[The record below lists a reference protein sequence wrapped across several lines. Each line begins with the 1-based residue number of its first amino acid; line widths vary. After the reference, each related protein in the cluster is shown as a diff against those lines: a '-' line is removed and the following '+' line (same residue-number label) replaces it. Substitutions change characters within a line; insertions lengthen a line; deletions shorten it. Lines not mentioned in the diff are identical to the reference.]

1 MKNLFTN
8 RMQALVLIFYFITP
22 FAYAQERTVSGTVTD
37 SNGGPLPGVS
47 ILIEGT
53 SRGTTSDADGNYSL
67 AVPDTESTL
76 IFSFVGYTTERMVVG
91 NQSEINI
98 SLIEDISQLEELV
111 VVGYGTQQKRDVTGA
126 ISQVKGQDF
135 ENLPVASSSQALQGR
150 AAGVQV
156 IRNGGAPGN
165 TGSIR
170 IRGTGTINNAEPLI
184 IIDGFPGS
192 SLDDVNPNDIE
203 SMEVLKDASASA
215 IYGTRAANGVIIVTT
230 KRGKT
235 NENLKL
241 SLNAYTGVSNAIK
254 TVDVLDAPTLAQ
266 LKRERYVN
274 DGLPIDPIWE
284 DPQYQVQRTDW
295 QDELLDQGITQNIDL
310 NLRGGGES
318 SSFNMSLGYFNE
330 EGMMKNS
337 FFERFSLR
345 LNSDHKINKRLNI
358 GQSLQLTSRKG
369 NFLNTNSA
377 QTGVLWSAIRFQPS
391 LPVIDADG
399 NYGSSQVSGEFGDI
413 NNPIFT
419 VDTEDDQETRHR
431 ILGTLYAELE
441 IIKDLKLRANF
452 GIDGEIFDRD
462 NFEIIIN
469 DQIRAR
475 DRNSLIRSYRETYSL
490 LAEYFLSY
498 QKTFAEKHTAGIVGG
513 YAAQTFDEASFLAR
527 RRDFP
532 DEAALQRYL
541 DAGNTIDNA
550 EGNRTY
556 DGLESWFARANYE
569 YDNRYLLTLTFRAD
583 GSSRFDDGNKWGYF
597 PSFSAGWR
605 ISEESFWNVGL
616 ISDLKLV
623 GGWGELG
630 NQNVDRNQFLA
641 LIATGER
648 YSFGGEQTVGA
659 AQSRIPNPNITWET
673 VQMTNFG
680 VEIGFLQNQVLAD
693 INYFIK
699 DTKDMLLPVPV
710 IGSQGQASVPD
721 RNFGEMRNQGLE
733 MELSYRGNKGDLS
746 YRISGNASIIRN
758 EVTRLNAPFLET
770 RRYGRP
776 NEEIARVF
784 PNEPLSPFYGWVAD
798 GIYQNTNEI
807 SADPSIAN
815 DPRNEA
821 GLIQPGDVRF
831 VDLNGDGLIDEND
844 RTIIGDPNPELV
856 YGLNAGVNYKGFDL
870 NLFFLGSA
878 GHEIFNADRMQGI
891 DPTYP
896 FNMYAETTGR
906 WTGEGTSNTIP
917 RMTTR
922 RDNLNH
928 RSSTLFIENG
938 GFFRLKNVTLGYTI
952 PSELTSR
959 IGISRARFYVT
970 GQNVFTITD
979 YSGMDP
985 ELGYVDNNLQ
995 LNVDY
1000 AQYPQARTWTLGT
1013 TIDF

>member
-8 RMQALVLIFYFITP
+8 QSLVLILMMCLIVPFI
-22 FAYAQERTVSGTVTD
+22 YAQERSVSGIVSD
-37 SNGGPLPGVS
+37 SNGEPLPGVS

-53 SRGTTSDADGNYSL
+53 TQGTTSDANGNYRL
-67 AVPDTESTL
+67 VIPDSENIL
-76 IFSFVGYTTERMVVG
+76 IFSYVGYITARVAVG

-98 SLIEDISQLEELV
+98 SLLEDISQLEELV

-156 IRNGGAPGN
+156 VRNGGAPGS

-170 IRGTGTINNAEPLI
+170 IRGVGTINNADPLI
-184 IIDGFPGS
+184 IVDGFPGS

-203 SMEVLKDASASA
+203 SIEVLKDASASA

-235 NENLKL
+235 NENLKF
-241 SLNAYTGVSNAIK
+241 SVNAYTGFSNAIN
-254 TVDVLDAPTLAQ
+254 TLDVLDAPTLAQ
-266 LKRERYVN
+266 LKRERFVN
-274 DGLPIDPIWE
+274 DGLPVDPIWE
-284 DPQYQVQRTDW
+284 DPQYQIQRTDW
-295 QDELLDQGITQNIDL
+295 QDELLDQGVTQNIDL
-310 NLRGGGES
+310 SLRGGGES
-318 SSFNMSLGYFNE
+318 SSFNMALNYFNE

-337 FFERFSLR
+337 FFERFSFR
-345 LNSDHKINKRLNI
+345 LNSDHKINERLNI

-377 QTGVLWSAIRFQPS
+377 QTGVLWSAIRFHPG

-462 NFEIIIN
+462 NYEVIIDN
-469 DQIRAR
+469 QIRAR
-475 DRNSLIRSYRETYSL
+475 DRNSLTRSYSESYSL
-490 LAEYFLSY
+490 LSEYFLSY
-498 QKTFAEKHTAGIVGG
+498 QKTFAEKHAVGFIGG
-513 YAAQTFDEASFLAR
+513 YAAQTFDEEFFTAR
-527 RRDFP
+527 RMDFP
-532 DEAALQRYL
+532 TEADLQRYL

-550 EGNRTY
+550 TGNRYY

-569 YDNRYLLTLTFRAD
+569 YDSRYLLTVTFRAD

-605 ISEESFWNVGL
+605 ISEESFWNGGL

-630 NQNVDRNQFLA
+630 NQNVERNQFLA
-641 LIATGER
+641 LIDNGER
-648 YSFGGEQTVGA
+648 YSFGGQQTVGA
-659 AQSRIPNPNITWET
+659 AQSRIPNPDITWET
-673 VQMTNFG
+673 VEMTNFG
-680 VEIGFLQNQVLAD
+680 VEMGLLENQILAN

-710 IGSQGQASVPD
+710 IGSQGRATVPD

-733 MELSYRGNKGDLS
+733 LELSYRGNKGDLS
-746 YRISGNASIIRN
+746 YQISGNASFIQN

-776 NEEIARVF
+776 NEEIARIF
-784 PNEPLSPFYGWVAD
+784 PNEPLSPFYGWIAD
-798 GIYQNTNEI
+798 GLYQNASEI
-807 SADPSIAN
+807 SSDPSIAN

-831 VDLNGDGLIDEND
+831 VDQNGDGLIDEND
-844 RTIIGDPNPELV
+844 RTIIGDPNPDIV
-856 YGLNAGVNYKGFDL
+856 YGLNAGLNYKGFDL

-878 GHEIFNADRMQGI
+878 GHDIYNADRMQGI

-906 WTGEGTSNTIP
+906 WTGEGTSNSIP

-928 RSSTLFIENG
+928 RTSTLFIENG
-938 GFFRLKNVTLGYTI
+938 GFFRMKNITLGYTI

-959 IGISRARFYVT
+959 IGVSRARFYVS

-979 YSGMDP
+979 YSGIDP
-985 ELGYVDNNLQ
+985 ELGYVDGNLQ

-1000 AQYPQARTWTLGT
+1000 AQYPQARTWTFGT
-1013 TIDF
+1013 TIAF

>member
-8 RMQALVLIFYFITP
+8 TSLLCITIMCLVIPL
-22 FAYAQERTVSGTVTD
+22 AGAQDGTVSGVVTD

-47 ILIEGT
+47 ILVEGT
-53 SRGTTSDADGNYSL
+53 NQGTTSDINGNYRL
-67 AVPDTESTL
+67 MVPENSAAL
-76 IFSFVGYTTERMVVG
+76 IFSYVGYRTERVAID
-91 NQSEINI
+91 NQSQINI
-98 SLIEDISQLEELV
+98 TLQEDINQLEELV
-111 VVGYGTQQKRDVTGA
+111 VVGYGKQQKRDVTGA

-135 ENLPVASSSQALQGR
+135 ENLPVASPSQALQGR

-156 IRNGGAPGN
+156 VRNGGAPGN
-165 TGSIR
+165 AGSIR
-170 IRGTGTINNAEPLI
+170 IRGTGTINNADPLVI
-184 IIDGFPGS
+184 VDGFPGS

-203 SMEVLKDASASA
+203 SIEVLKDASASA
-215 IYGTRAANGVIIVTT
+215 IYGTRAANGVILVTT
-230 KRGKT
+230 KRGKV
-235 NENLKL
+235 NESLKL

-254 TVDVLDAPTLAQ
+254 TIDVLDAPTLAE
-266 LKRERYVN
+266 LKRERFIN
-274 DGLPIDPIWE
+274 DGIPIDPIWE

-295 QDELLDQGITQNIDL
+295 QDELLDQGVTQNIDL
-310 NLRGGGES
+310 NLRGGGEK

-330 EGMMKNS
+330 EGMITNS
-337 FFERFSLR
+337 FFERFSFR

-377 QTGVLWSAIRFQPS
+377 QTGILWSAIRFHPG
-391 LPVIDADG
+391 LPVIDEDG

-419 VDTEDDQETRHR
+419 VDTEDDKETRHR
-431 ILGTLYAELE
+431 LLGTVYAELE

-452 GIDGEIFDRD
+452 GVDGEIYDRD
-462 NFEIIIN
+462 VFEIIID

-475 DRNSLIRSYRETYSL
+475 DRNSLTRTYQESYSL

-498 QKTFAEKHTAGIVGG
+498 QKTFAEKHNAGIVVG
-513 YAAQTFDEASFLAR
+513 YAAQTFDAEFFEAERL
-527 RRDFP
+527 DFP
-532 DEAALQRYL
+532 DESPLQRYL
-541 DAGNTIDNA
+541 DAGNTINNA
-550 EGNRTY
+550 EGNRTS

-569 YDNRYLLTLTFRAD
+569 YDSRYLFTFTFRAD
-583 GSSRFDDGNKWGYF
+583 GSSRFGDGNKWGYF

-641 LIATGER
+641 LIELGER
-648 YSFGGEQTVGA
+648 YSFGGQQTVGA
-659 AQSRIPNPNITWET
+659 AQSRIPNPDISWET
-673 VQMTNFG
+673 VQMTNIG
-680 VEIGFLQNQVLAD
+680 VEMGLFENRIFAD

-699 DTKDMLLPVPV
+699 ETKDMLLPVPV
-710 IGSQGQASVPD
+710 VGAQGRADVPD

-733 MELSYRGNKGDLS
+733 IALSYRGNKGDLN
-746 YRISGNASIIRN
+746 YRISGNASFIRN

-776 NEEIARVF
+776 NQEIARIF
-784 PNEPLSPFYGWVAD
+784 PNEPLSPFFGWVAN

-807 SADPSIAN
+807 NSDPALAN
-815 DPRNEA
+815 DPRVEE

-831 VDLNGDGLIDEND
+831 ADLNGDGLIDEND

-856 YGLNAGVNYKGFDL
+856 YGLNAGLDYKGFDL

-878 GHEIFNADRMQGI
+878 GHDIYNADRMQGI

-896 FNMYAETTGR
+896 FNMYAETIGR

-922 RDNLNH
+922 RNNLNH
-928 RSSTLFIENG
+928 RTSTLFVENG
-938 GFFRLKNVTLGYTI
+938 GFFRLKNVTMGYTI
-952 PSELTSR
+952 PTALTER

-970 GQNVFTITD
+970 GQNVFTITY

-985 ELGYVDNNLQ
+985 ELGYVDGNLQ

-1000 AQYPQARTWTLGT
+1000 AQYPQARTWTFGT

>member
-8 RMQALVLIFYFITP
+8 TSLLCITIMCLAIP
-22 FAYAQERTVSGTVTD
+22 LASAQDGTVSGVVTD

-47 ILIEGT
+47 ILVEGT
-53 SRGTTSDADGNYSL
+53 NQGTTSDINGNYRL
-67 AVPDTESTL
+67 MVPENSAAL
-76 IFSFVGYTTERMVVG
+76 IFSYVGYRTERVAID
-91 NQSEINI
+91 NQSQINI
-98 SLIEDISQLEELV
+98 TLQEDINQLEELV
-111 VVGYGTQQKRDVTGA
+111 VVGYGKQQKRDVTGA

-135 ENLPVASSSQALQGR
+135 ENLPVASPSQALQGR

-156 IRNGGAPGN
+156 VRNGGAPGN
-165 TGSIR
+165 AGSIR
-170 IRGTGTINNAEPLI
+170 IRGTGTINNADPLV

-203 SMEVLKDASASA
+203 SIEVLKDASASA
-215 IYGTRAANGVIIVTT
+215 IYGTRAANGVILVTT
-230 KRGKT
+230 KRGKV
-235 NENLKL
+235 NESLKL
-241 SLNAYTGVSNAIK
+241 SVNAYTGVSNAIK
-254 TVDVLDAPTLAQ
+254 TIDVLDAPTLAE
-266 LKRERYVN
+266 LKRERFIN
-274 DGLPIDPIWE
+274 DGIPIDPIWE

-295 QDELLDQGITQNIDL
+295 QDELLDQGVTQNIDL
-310 NLRGGGES
+310 NLRGGGEK

-330 EGMMKNS
+330 EGMITNS
-337 FFERFSLR
+337 FFERFSFR

-377 QTGVLWSAIRFQPS
+377 QTGILWSAIRFHPG
-391 LPVIDADG
+391 LPVIDEDG

-431 ILGTLYAELE
+431 LLGTVYAELE

-452 GIDGEIFDRD
+452 GIDGEIYDRD
-462 NFEIIIN
+462 VFEIIID

-475 DRNSLIRSYRETYSL
+475 DRNSLTLTYQESYSL

-498 QKTFAEKHTAGIVGG
+498 QKTFAEKHNAGIVAG
-513 YAAQTFDEASFLAR
+513 YAAQTFDAEFFEAERL
-527 RRDFP
+527 DFP
-532 DEAALQRYL
+532 DESPLQRYL
-541 DAGNTIDNA
+541 DAGNTINNA
-550 EGNRTY
+550 EGNRTS

-569 YDNRYLLTLTFRAD
+569 YDSRYLFTFTFRAD
-583 GSSRFDDGNKWGYF
+583 GSSRFGDGNKWGYF

-641 LIATGER
+641 LIELGER
-648 YSFGGEQTVGA
+648 YSFGGQQTVGA
-659 AQSRIPNPNITWET
+659 AQSRIPNPDISWET
-673 VQMTNFG
+673 VQMTNIG
-680 VEIGFLQNQVLAD
+680 VEMGLFENRIFAD

-710 IGSQGQASVPD
+710 VGAQGRADVPD

-733 MELSYRGNKGDLS
+733 IELSYRGNKGDLN
-746 YRISGNASIIRN
+746 YRISGNASFIRN

-776 NEEIARVF
+776 NQEIARIF
-784 PNEPLSPFYGWVAD
+784 PNEPLSPFFGWVAN
-798 GIYQNTNEI
+798 GIYQNTTEI
-807 SADPSIAN
+807 NSDPALAN
-815 DPRNEA
+815 DPRVEE

-831 VDLNGDGLIDEND
+831 ADLNGDGLIDEND

-856 YGLNAGVNYKGFDL
+856 YGLNAGLDYKGFDL

-878 GHEIFNADRMQGI
+878 GHDIYNADRMQGI

-896 FNMYAETTGR
+896 FNMYAETIGR

-922 RDNLNH
+922 RNNLNH
-928 RSSTLFIENG
+928 RTSTLFVENG

-952 PSELTSR
+952 PTTLTER

-985 ELGYVDNNLQ
+985 ELGYVDGNLQ

-1000 AQYPQARTWTLGT
+1000 AQYPQARTWTFGT